1 MTVELPPSDDA
12 TRTTSV
18 ALVAAG
24 AAALLASACCIAP
37 LALVLLG
44 ISGAWIGQLA
54 TFEPYQPVFLAAAA
68 VALFVAWRKI
78 WRAAECADGR
88 ACAAPTAKRAQKAIF
103 LSVASLLVLV
113 LGVPIAA
120 PFFY

>member
-12 TRTTSV
+12 TRTSSV
-18 ALVAAG
+18 ALFAAG
-24 AAALLASACCIAP
+24 AAALLASACCVAP

-54 TFEPYQPVFLAAAA
+54 TFEPYQPIFLAAAA
-68 VALFVAWRKI
+68 GAIFVAWRKI
-78 WRAAECADGR
+78 WRAPDCAVGR
-88 ACAAPTAKRAQKAIF
+88 ACATPTAKRAQKAIF
-103 LSVASLLVLV
+103 LSVAALLVFV
-113 LGVPIAA
+113 LGFPIAA